1 MIILVPWGKPNHI
14 RGIPQNAITERIVS
28 ISVKLHIITCYCFNI
43 MYTFCFQNVRT
54 IVGGKFV
61 H

>member
-1 MIILVPWGKPNHI
+1 MEKAKI